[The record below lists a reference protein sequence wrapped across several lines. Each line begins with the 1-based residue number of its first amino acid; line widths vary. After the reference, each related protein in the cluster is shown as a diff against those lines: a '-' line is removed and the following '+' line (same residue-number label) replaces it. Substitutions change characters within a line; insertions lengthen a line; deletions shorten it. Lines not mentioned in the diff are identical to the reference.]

1 MKTCTAPLPAVV
13 APLLQSASHARL
25 TSNYHDSG
33 VFNFTSSLS
42 GTQLA
47 GENAVTVTLPLNGD
61 YVAGK
66 VRCGRA
72 ARVRCT

>member
-1 MKTCTAPLPAVV
+1 MHSPLPAAA
-13 APLLQSASHARL
+13 APLLQCASHALL
-25 TSNYHDSG
+25 TSNYRDAG
-33 VFNFTSSLS
+33 VLNFTSSLS

-66 VRCGRA
+66 VSCGRA